1 LACGSQPESATRPYL
16 HYAAQSAAWLRS
28 VAVQTDGGLAWPDD
42 ALRPQ
47 EIGLGIGEGVAGKVL
62 FFLGLHDA
70 TGEEEYLAV
79 ARAGADYLLATMPE
93 GSDDLNSA
101 RTGTSM
107 YTGVASVGFTLNEVF
122 KRTGTERYQRGALD
136 AVRLIHDHAASDSE
150 GVWWSVY
157 NDLLFGNAGTG
168 LFLLYAA
175 REFQHDPSRELA
187 IAAGLKLLSRG
198 VPDRDGLTWKFREDR
213 EFILPNFSHGAA
225 GIGYFLATLSRD
237 TGRQEFLDAAL
248 ASARYLEAVAKTDG
262 GVFLVP
268 YGWPNAAW
276 SQAYDIGWAHGPA
289 GTARFFYRLWQ
300 ITDDPGWLE
309 RVHQSAR
316 GILASGLL
324 DGPVGGDFGD
334 EPFRIDRRFDL
345 GGVAEFLLDLY
356 SVTDTQEYLD
366 VARTLVEHI
375 ATRAA
380 HHANGIHWPMPR
392 YDFMEDGGAPA
403 EFTGYFYGAAGLGL
417 LMLQLDALDQGTH
430 RAMPLP
436 DNPFVH

>member
-1 LACGSQPESATRPYL
+1 M
-16 HYAAQSAAWLRS
+16 
-28 VAVQTDGGLAWPDD
+28 AWPDD

-47 EIGLGIGEGVAGKVL
+47 EIGVGIGEGVAGKVL
-62 FFLGLHDA
+62 FFLALHEA

-79 ARAGADYLLATMPE
+79 ARAGADYLLATMPQE
-93 GSDDLNSA
+93 FDDLDSFPI
-101 RTGTSM
+101 GTSV
-107 YTGVASVGFTLNEVF
+107 YTGVASVGFTLHEAF
-122 KRTGTERYQRGALD
+122 KRTGTERYQRGALH
-136 AVRLIHDHAASDSE
+136 AVQLIHDHAATDHE

-175 REFQHDPSRELA
+175 REFQHDPSRDLA

-198 VPDRDGLTWKFREDR
+198 IADRGGLTWKFREDR
-213 EFILPNFSHGAA
+213 D
-225 GIGYFLATLSRD
+225 FLES
-237 TGRQEFLDAAL
+237 AL
-248 ASARYLEAVAKTDG
+248 AGARYLEAVAKTDS

-276 SQAYDIGWAHGPA
+276 NQAFDIGWAHGAA

-300 ITDDPGWLE
+300 ITDDPRWLE

-324 DGPVGGDFGD
+324 DGPAGEDFGE

-345 GGVAEFLLDLY
+345 GGVVEFFLDLY

-366 VARTLVEHI
+366 AARELVEHI
-375 ATRAA
+375 GARAA
-380 HHANGIHWPMPR
+380 PDANGIHWPMPR
-392 YDFMEDGGAPA
+392 YNFMEDEGLPA

-417 LMLQLDALDQGTH
+417 LMLQLDAVDQGA
-430 RAMPLP
+430 RRPMPLL